1 MKDKFTHLNLPAG
14 TIRLA
19 VTSRCNMDCFYC
31 HNEGQDKKKLFD
43 LDFDSFKTI
52 IDVSEK
58 FGLRGISFSGG
69 EPFLNKDFPKMI
81 EHVVNMDLP
90 KIDICTNGILV
101 REYIGLL
108 KTSKNINLVIGID
121 TCNPEKISKQ
131 SKIGKTF
138 EYIEQNIKIIKEQR
152 VSFSINTVY
161 SGKNSKEVYEIAE
174 YCKKNEINIRII
186 EMDTYQHIADSKVS
200 PLFGTFIKKM
210 AEHFDLDLGYAH
222 PGKGF
227 YSRHSNGSEIY
238 FYHSKCHIRDCI
250 NCGRCH
256 FRIDAAGQAIPCY
269 SRNFKIPLLKNDSEE
284 SYANFLSAIYN
295 LGISPEEEKKGTI
308 KL

>member
-31 HNEGQDKKKLFD
+31 HNEGQDKKEFLD
-43 LDFDSFKTI
+43 LDYDSFKKI
-52 IDVSEK
+52 IETSGK
-58 FGLRGISFSGG
+58 FGLRGVSFSGG
-69 EPFLNKDFPKMI
+69 EPFLNKDFPKMV
-81 EHVVNMDLP
+81 EHVVNMALP

-101 REYIGLL
+101 REHIDLL

-121 TCNPEKISKQ
+121 TCDSKKISKQ

-138 EYIEQNIKIIKEQR
+138 KYIEQNIKLLKEQGIT
-152 VSFSINTVY
+152 FSINTVY
-161 SGKNSKEVYEIAE
+161 SGKNSGEVYEIAE
-174 YCKKNEINIRII
+174 YCKKNEIDIRII
-186 EMDTYQHIADSKVS
+186 EMDTYQYIADSKVS
-200 PLFGTFIKKM
+200 PLFGVFIKKM
-210 AEHFDLDLGYAH
+210 SEHFDLDLGYAH

-238 FYHSKCHIRDCI
+238 FYHSKCHIRDCF

-269 SRNFKIPLLKNDSEE
+269 ARNCKISLLKNDPEE
-284 SYANFLSAIYN
+284 SHANFLLSIYN
-295 LGISPEEEKKGTI
+295 LGISPEKEKKGRP